1 MLLILEYLSCCIAA
15 DRLEN
20 WIAFNFP
27 SDNSNNEDNTVKAD
41 EAAENKKAEAPQ
53 VESQEETEQ
62 EDSEQTEEITVK
74 SAKGKEKT
82 PDIAPVAENTRDTEA
97 ETVKIAELSSS
108 DKAESITEVSVGSE
122 NVSDIEESD
131 EEKEE
136 EAQAKDTEK
145 TEIAE
150 QAEESEK
157 TVVAEKQTVADTT
170 EEEKSLDVSLE
181 EIEKA
186 REAEKTELAKKAAAK
201 GEKKND
207 EPLGYFYNGIQDKL
221 SYLKMELTSNRAS
234 KKKIYLRCFYLFKD
248 YLPYNYNF
256 KYMDMYKI
264 DKEQFPPLTFAI
276 NFAELSF
283 DEDDNSII
291 IFKGR
296 KYSSLENLITPYDLK
311 VKMDDPNSKEL
322 ASNFVFLPLCNPLN
336 NEKFDAYIK
345 VQDPVERETKLKKF
359 VLGNVNFI
367 GELINIQILSKKIV
381 FQCID
386 NLFARFNKEEADKS
400 LKMIN
405 LEAIVILL
413 DNFGTLLKAKEAK
426 MKEEDKKEFNEK
438 VTSYLKKL
446 EEVNEK
452 EQGIVQ
458 YIKYKII
465 NLIERSKN
473 NWEKSKFEKS
483 IEAKGKKDLEEEEE
497 NEREKSSLK
506 SYSQDEVTDKMGKD
520 LINFK
525 DHIFED
531 EGTPSN
537 YSWSIVEDMYNEHG
551 NSVAEMIQGFL
562 FSCLDFVQNEKTLN
576 LAKDYFTELIFFY
589 KKSLRNSEKKD
600 IIKKTIHLLKVARD
614 NSLDNLLIL
623 DVWSIMLS
631 NLIRAHLLS
640 RDDLLEIGEI
650 DKEDL
655 KTIFVIIAKIIKQD
669 PDAKIHYDKCKF
681 VQKYKELYEEALKET
696 K

>member
-1 MLLILEYLSCCIAA
+1 MSKLQLNLDAKPFVSKKFGVHTSTLNTNAKPFIPKFLNKQSAPTPTEKPKPKKYKEYCILDEDDKQTYKFDFDYMISF
-15 DRLEN
+15 EN
-20 WIAFNFP
+20 WEICQETKLLSEEFLQQL
-27 SDNSNNEDNTVKAD
+27 EDFKTV
-41 EAAENKKAEAPQ
+41 EL
-53 VESQEETEQ
+53 ESIKTGNQG
-62 EDSEQTEEITVK
+62 SK
-74 SAKGKEKT
+74 NKGKSYKNKSKQSEKKEAIDLSNFGRK
-82 PDIAPVAENTRDTEA
+82 DIS
-97 ETVKIAELSSS
+97 K
-108 DKAESITEVSVGSE
+108 
-122 NVSDIEESD
+122 
-131 EEKEE
+131 
-136 EAQAKDTEK
+136 
-145 TEIAE
+145 EIAL
-150 QAEESEK
+150 AEE
-157 TVVAEKQTVADTT
+157 
-170 EEEKSLDVSLE
+170 
-181 EIEKA
+181 
-186 REAEKTELAKKAAAK
+186 
-201 GEKKND
+201 
-207 EPLGYFYNGIQDKL
+207 F
-221 SYLKMELTSNRAS
+221 
-234 KKKIYLRCFYLFKD
+234 KKKIDEEAKKDPIKFKITEHLNILTVD
-248 YLPYNYNF
+248 NY
-256 KYMDMYKI
+256 KTTSEDIYKI
-264 DKEQFPPLTFAI
+264 I
-276 NFAELSF
+276 
-283 DEDDNSII
+283 EDDIGNQEKFLDVLFNKSVNEKAFVKLYAKLCKDFDKKLPQRTEPKPDAKNKNGTPKKPTSVMRVKLLDKCRQ
-291 IFKGR
+291 IFKI
-296 KYSSLENLITPYDLK
+296 E
-311 VKMDDPNSKEL
+311 
-322 ASNFVFLPLCNPLN
+322 N

-413 DNFGTLLKAKEAK
+413 DNFGTLLKVKEAK

-537 YSWSIVEDMYNEHG
+537 YSWSIVEDMYSEHG

-562 FSCLDFVQNEKTLN
+562 FSCLDFVQNEKTLK
-576 LAKDYFTELIFFY
+576 LAKDYFTELIFYY

-600 IIKKTIHLLKVARD
+600 IIKKTVHLLKVARD

-631 NLIRAHLLS
+631 NLIRAHLFS

-650 DKEDL
+650 EKEDL
-655 KTIFVIIAKIIKQD
+655 KTIFVIIAKIIKDD

-681 VQKYKELYEEALKET
+681 VQKNKELYEEALAET